1 MPEMRRLAGH
11 FAGRGGLEIYWQS
24 WRPPAAARAALVIA
38 HGAAEHSGRYAPL
51 AERLVAAGFAVHA
64 LDHRGHGHSGG
75 PRSLIDRLDRAVADL
90 DHLVDQTAADD
101 DGRAPFLLGHSMG
114 ACLALD
120 CALASPTGR
129 LAGLI
134 LSGPLVALD
143 TPRPLLALSRQLAR
157 VVPRLGVYGVDA
169 AAISRDPEQ
178 VRRYDEDPLVHRG
191 RLPVRTVAELAAAI
205 ATFPRRTP
213 DLALPLLIM
222 QGLADRIVP
231 PAGAKALAGRA
242 GSQDKTLKLYPGLY
256 HEIFNEAEP
265 ERTAVLDDL
274 VGWLQARAPV
284 A

>member
-1 MPEMRRLAGH
+1 MRRLAGH

-24 WRPPAAARAALVIA
+24 WRPPTPARAAVVIA

-51 AERLVAAGFAVHA
+51 AELLVASGFAVYA
-64 LDHRGHGHSGG
+64 LDHRGHGHSDG
-75 PRSLIDRLDRAVADL
+75 PRSLIDHLDRAVADL
-90 DHLVDQTAADD
+90 GHLVDQAAADH

-114 ACLALD
+114 ACIALD
-120 CALASPTGR
+120 YALACPPGQ

-143 TPRPLLALSRQLAR
+143 TPRPLLAVSRLVAR

-178 VRRYDEDPLVHRG
+178 VRRYEEDPLVHRG
-191 RLPVRTVAELAAAI
+191 KLPVGTVAELAATI
-205 ATFPRRTP
+205 ATFPRRSP

-242 GSQDKTLKLYPGLY
+242 GSQDKTLKLYPDLY

-265 ERTAVLDDL
+265 ERTAVIDDL
-274 VGWLQARAPV
+274 IRWLDAQAPA
-284 A
+284 ALSK

>member
-1 MPEMRRLAGH
+1 MRRLAGH

-24 WRPPAAARAALVIA
+24 WRPPPPARAAVVIA

-51 AERLVAAGFAVHA
+51 AARLVGAGFAVYA
-64 LDHRGHGHSGG
+64 LDHRGHGHSDG

-90 DHLVDQTAADD
+90 GHLVDQATADH

-114 ACLALD
+114 ASLALD
-120 CALASPTGR
+120 YALAAPPGR

-143 TPRPLLALSRQLAR
+143 TPRPLLALSRLLAR
-157 VVPRLGVYGVDA
+157 VAPRLGVYGVDA
-169 AAISRDPEQ
+169 AAISRDPDQ
-178 VRRYDEDPLVHRG
+178 VRRYDDDPLVHRG
-191 RLPVRTVAELAAAI
+191 KLPVRTVAELAGAI
-205 ATFPRRTP
+205 ATFPRRAP

-242 GSQDKTLKLYPGLY
+242 GSKDKTLELYPDLY

-274 VGWLQARAPV
+274 VAWLQARAP
-284 A
+284 AA